1 MYTRSNPNE
10 AYIARQMWQQVKT
23 RRIGILHEL
32 ANKLLS
38 EVENI
43 TGNGVRLHFGDGFR
57 LREQMQKFEIRHALQ
72 LTNGKQS
79 DAARMLG
86 IKTTTLNVKIKRFQ
100 LEAVKSNHQP
110 ALSTK
115 REK

>member
-1 MYTRSNPNE
+1 
-10 AYIARQMWQQVKT
+10 MWQQVT
-23 RRIGILHEL
+23 TPRIGILHEL

-43 TGNGVRLHFGDGFR
+43 TSPGRLEFGNGFKLN
-57 LREQMQKFEIRHALQ
+57 EQIEKFETDMIRHALY

-86 IKTTTLNVKIKRFQ
+86 IKITTLNAKIKRFK
-100 LEAVKSNHQP
+100 LDAGNSNSQRTVQ
-110 ALSTK
+110 A
-115 REK
+115 